1 MNKIYKNLIKSFLFG
16 MLIFFGFG
24 YTLGIIFNGDFAG
37 VAIVGISIISTIV
50 FCTYTIIDTIKEYCD
65 KWISSKHFKI

>member
-50 FCTYTIIDTIKEYCD
+50 FCTYMIIDTIKEYCD
-65 KWISSKHFKI
+65 K